1 MITDPTP
8 PRATE
13 FRDAIAY
20 EVRDDLPHC
29 FDYLEPGDYASCA
42 DAVLAMPELQAIR
55 QALYNMALTIHG
67 EYGGSYE
74 PVAKFLDECLQPFP
88 AVVAWVMEGN
98 A

>member
-1 MITDPTP
+1 MTTDPTP

-55 QALYNMALTIHG
+55 QALYKALTIHG

-74 PVAKFLDECLQPFP
+74 PVAKFLDD
-88 AVVAWVMEGN
+88 VVAWVMEGN